1 MDALR
6 NYLKAFHKAL
16 GPKGEIFGV
25 LILLFSSYYENV
37 QAYLSGMGITV
48 LPELHELTLTIVVGL
63 GILAFS
69 FWRRLVYLEDKFIP
83 KIKMHEPF
91 FWTEP
96 KNAPGKALR
105 TYRLRIENLSVE
117 AIKHC
122 QVKLIDM
129 VNKDNGSTRE
139 SGKPFKLSIEN
150 PPDILNTSLTQSFN
164 ISPMDKIDV
173 DIVQFNETKPD
184 THIRMC
190 YATQGPT
197 DLNVGSGI
205 PVVMCPHNLTI
216 RAIAENSMPV
226 DRQFKFY
233 VDENG
238 ILQFEVV

>member
-6 NYLKAFHKAL
+6 NYPKAFHKAL

-25 LILLFSSYYENV
+25 LILIFSIYYENV
-37 QAYLSGMGITV
+37 QAYLSGMEITV
-48 LPELHELTLTIVVGL
+48 LPELHGLTLAIIVGL
-63 GILAFS
+63 GILVFW
-69 FWRRLVYLEDKFIP
+69 FWRRLVYLEDKLVP
-83 KIKMHEPF
+83 KIKVHDPF
-91 FWTEP
+91 YWTEP
-96 KNAPGKALR
+96 KNAQGKALR
-105 TYRLRIENLSVE
+105 TYRLRIENLSGE
-117 AIKHC
+117 LIRNC

-139 SGKPFKLSIEN
+139 IGKPFKLSLEN
-150 PPDILNTSLTQSFN
+150 PPDILNAPLIQSFN

-190 YATQGPT
+190 FATQGSK

-205 PVVMCPHNLTI
+205 PLVMCPHNLTI
-216 RAIAENSMPV
+216 RAIAENSMLV
-226 DRQFKFY
+226 DRKFKFY
-233 VDENG
+233 VDGNG